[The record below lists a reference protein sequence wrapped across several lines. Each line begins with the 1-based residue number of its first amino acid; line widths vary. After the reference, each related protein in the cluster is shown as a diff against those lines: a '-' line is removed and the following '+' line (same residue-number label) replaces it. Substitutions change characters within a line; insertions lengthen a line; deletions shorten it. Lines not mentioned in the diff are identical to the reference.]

1 MKPVEIENL
10 SKTYNDLKAIDNLNL
25 SINEGDVFG
34 FLGPNGAGKTTTIR
48 ILLGLAKPNKG
59 NINILGNDILNNK
72 EYLNHVGFLP
82 DVPSFYNW
90 MTAREYLRF
99 CGELFDMKPKQI
111 SLKSNELLK
120 LVDLENNRKIGGYSR
135 GMKQRL
141 GLAQALINDPKLIF
155 MDEPTSALDPIGR
168 KEVLDLVE
176 QIKHKATIFFSTHI
190 LSDVER
196 VCNRVGIMNKG
207 KLITDKNISDLKSE
221 YGESII
227 ELELVS
233 VTDELLNQ
241 FNNSDWV
248 KHIIQNENK
257 LIINVLNSDKAHF
270 KIPQII
276 SETKSGIISIN
287 KKQPNLEDIFVK
299 LVNSNEN

>member
-1 MKPVEIENL
+1 
-10 SKTYNDLKAIDNLNL
+10 
-25 SINEGDVFG
+25 
-34 FLGPNGAGKTTTIR
+34 
-48 ILLGLAKPNKG
+48 LAKPTEG
-59 NINILGNDILNNK
+59 NINILGNDIRNNRD
-72 EYLNHVGFLP
+72 YLKDVGFLP

-90 MTAREYLRF
+90 MTAREYMRF
-99 CGELFDMKPKQI
+99 SGELFDMKPKQI
-111 SLKSNELLK
+111 KEKTDELLK
-120 LVDLENNRKIGGYSR
+120 LVDLEDNRKIGGYSR

-168 KEVLDLVE
+168 KEVLDLIE

-207 KLITDKNISDLKSE
+207 KLITDKNINDLKAE
-221 YGESII
+221 YGESIVEI
-227 ELELVS
+227 ELVS
-233 VTDELLNQ
+233 VNDALVNKLENA
-241 FNNSDWV
+241 DWV
-248 KHIIQNENK
+248 KRIIRNENK
-257 LIINVLNSDKAHF
+257 LIINVLNSDKAHYQ
-270 KIPQII
+270 IPEIL
-276 SETKSGIISIN
+276 SETQSGVISLN